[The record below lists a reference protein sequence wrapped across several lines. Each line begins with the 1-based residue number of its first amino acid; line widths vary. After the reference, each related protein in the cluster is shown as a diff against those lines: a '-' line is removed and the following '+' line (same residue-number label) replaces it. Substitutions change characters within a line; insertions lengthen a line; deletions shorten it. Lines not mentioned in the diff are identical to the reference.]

1 MRLTYID
8 PQVLPVLEMLGQHDY
23 SKITVEEGRAMYRQA
38 AAFAL
43 PVRPNCRVEEFVLP
57 RRDGTPI
64 PCKAIFPPDAGKS
77 LPVVISYMGGTF
89 VGTTLEF
96 IGGYESH
103 IAEFAGSIVV
113 VPLHRVPPEH
123 RYPAAYDDC
132 YDVYAWMTRNAGQI
146 GGDPARIALHG
157 ESAGATLAAS
167 VCIEARDRGEA
178 QPLMQVLAEPLLD
191 HEAETPSL
199 NELSIM
205 LSRATLRLG
214 SSYYFGDERPARRAS
229 PLRVDDLSGLAPAY
243 IVTAALDP
251 LRDEGYAYAVRLR
264 QAGVPVIHTCYEGQ
278 IHGFLSMIGSVDQ
291 ARIAFHQACG
301 VLRLAFAGGLRQPI

>member
-1 MRLTYID
+1 MQLNYID
-8 PQVLPVLEMLGQHDY
+8 PQVLPMLEMLGQHDY
-23 SKITVEEGRAMYRQA
+23 AKITVEEGRAMYRQF

-43 PVRPNCRVEEFVLP
+43 PVRPNCEVRLFDIP
-57 RRDGTPI
+57 RRDGTPMA
-64 PCKAIFPPDAGKS
+64 CKAIFPPHRRPD
-77 LPVVISYMGGTF
+77 LPVVISYMGGTY

-103 IAEFAGSIVV
+103 IAEFADCIVV

-132 YDVYAWMTRNAGQI
+132 HDVYRWMIANARDI
-146 GGDPARIALHG
+146 GGDPSRIAVHG

-167 VCIEARDRGEA
+167 VCIEARDNGLA
-178 QPLMQVLAEPLLD
+178 QPLLQVLAEPLLD

-199 NELSIM
+199 NELDIM

-229 PLRVDDLSGLAPAY
+229 PLRVDSLEGLAPAY

-264 QAGVPVIHTCYEGQ
+264 RAGVPVTYTCHEGQ
-278 IHGFLSMIGSVDQ
+278 IHGFLSMIGTVDQ
-291 ARIAFHQACG
+291 ARIAFHQCCG
-301 VLRLAFAGGLRQPI
+301 VLRLAFAGGLSRAI